1 MTPTDV
7 FHRAHG
13 FVRAYDLRYVDC
25 FAIDGVLELP
35 FAPAPLPK
43 QVRGR
48 EAIRALLAPR
58 YAAAQASGRRLTDYR
73 NLRIHETHDPH
84 VIVAEFDAVG
94 VPRGPGVEPY
104 TLSFIHVVEV
114 VDDHIT
120 MQRDYFDSLV
130 MAERLRVS

>member
-1 MTPTDV
+1 MTPADV

-13 FVRAYDLRYVDC
+13 FVRDYDLRYVDC
-25 FAIDGVLELP
+25 FAVDGVLELP

-58 YAAAQASGRRLTDYR
+58 YAIARASGRRIADYR
-73 NLRIHETHDPH
+73 NLRIHETRDPH
-84 VIVAEFDAVG
+84 VIVAEFDVVG
-94 VPRGPGVEPY
+94 IPAGAGAEPF
-104 TLSFIHVVEV
+104 TLSFIHVIEV
-114 VDDHIT
+114 VDDQIA

>member
-25 FAIDGVLELP
+25 FAVDGVLELP
-35 FAPAPLPK
+35 FAPPGMPK
-43 QVRGR
+43 EVRGR

-58 YAAAQASGRRLTDYR
+58 YASAQASGRRIADYR
-73 NLRIHETHDPH
+73 NIRIHETQDPH
-84 VIVAEFDAVG
+84 VIVAEFDVVG
-94 VPRGPGVEPY
+94 WVGNMDAKPF
-104 TLSFIHVVEV
+104 TLSFIHVLEV
-114 VDDHIT
+114 LDDHIVR
-120 MQRDYFDSLV
+120 QRDYFDSLV

>member
-25 FAIDGVLELP
+25 FAVDGVLELP

-58 YAAAQASGRRLTDYR
+58 YAAVQASGRRITEYR
-73 NLRIHETHDPH
+73 NLRIHETQDPR
-84 VIVAEFDAVG
+84 VIVAEFDVVG
-94 VPRGPGVEPY
+94 VAAGPGAEPY

-114 VDDHIT
+114 VNDHIA